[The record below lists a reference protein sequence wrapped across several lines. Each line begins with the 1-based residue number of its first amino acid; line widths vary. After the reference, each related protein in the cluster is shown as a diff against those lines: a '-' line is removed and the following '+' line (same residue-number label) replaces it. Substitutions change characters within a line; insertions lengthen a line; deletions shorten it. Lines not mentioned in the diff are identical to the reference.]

1 MYPKWITRAQGIGP
15 VLVQSEKE
23 EKQLQDDWDT
33 EQLELAEKAAADAK
47 AAAQAAE
54 EDAKVVLKAK
64 NGK

>member
-1 MYPKWITRAQGIGP
+1 MYPKWITRAPGIGA
-15 VLVQSEKE
+15 VLVLNDAE

-47 AAAQAAE
+47 AAALAAE